1 MRNLDPGFQLLTDEV
16 SMIMNRTHRKIFFI
30 LCALLTIV
38 VATVAIARMA
48 ILNSES
54 YAVASRYLRESP
66 SVATTIGNVNSVELA
81 WFGHSEIQRT
91 DIDGKATGSANLSL
105 VASGSHS
112 SSEYDVDLILDP
124 DGKWQVV
131 RVAP

>member
-1 MRNLDPGFQLLTDEV
+1 
-16 SMIMNRTHRKIFFI
+16 MIINRTHRKIFFI
-30 LCALLTIV
+30 LCALLAIV

-91 DIDGKATGSANLSL
+91 EIDGKATGSANLSL
-105 VASGSHS
+105 VVSGSHS